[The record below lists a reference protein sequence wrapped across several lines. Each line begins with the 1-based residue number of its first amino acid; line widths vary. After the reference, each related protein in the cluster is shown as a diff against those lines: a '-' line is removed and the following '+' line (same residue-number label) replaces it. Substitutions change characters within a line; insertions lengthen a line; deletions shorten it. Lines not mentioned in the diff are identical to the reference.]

1 MGATPSSHRPT
12 RRRLEPLGE
21 ARPRGGAHHRVG
33 RGRFGDGNLL
43 PRPARVGRRA
53 PGPEIAPGSGS
64 ETAETGFLRHWLA
77 DAKKGDDDAFRR
89 LVEATRN
96 TLFWTIRRMVDRDA
110 LAEEILQDAYLALWG
125 TAERV
130 ENPEAWLR
138 RAVIRR
144 SIDHLRREET
154 KREHLDFDD
163 VAPVLP
169 SREDP
174 AERLGTL
181 EAEERLQRALE
192 SLPPKMRASILLRM
206 EGYDYSEIAALLG
219 VTESTI
225 RNHVFQARQRLT
237 PWLKGGDEGM
247 R

>member
-1 MGATPSSHRPT
+1 M
-12 RRRLEPLGE
+12 
-21 ARPRGGAHHRVG
+21 
-33 RGRFGDGNLL
+33 
-43 PRPARVGRRA
+43 
-53 PGPEIAPGSGS
+53 
-64 ETAETGFLRHWLA
+64 TAETGFLRHWLA